1 MNKRKIHVSADDNEV
16 KTLHHDNVAVVSVIV
31 VVVTRLGDFVS
42 FGCFWGLL
50 GTFLKA
56 KKPNE
61 FGSIL
66 ENG

>member
-1 MNKRKIHVSADDNEV
+1 MSADDNEV
-16 KTLHHDNVAVVSVIV
+16 KTLHHVTLDDNVAVVDVII

-50 GTFLKA
+50 GAFLKA